1 MSLMSKLLST
11 TLLATLSLS
20 ASSNEDVVKNYIQKY
35 MVKAP
40 SVKVASV
47 DIIGK
52 KELDSPKGWDAYFV
66 NIHAEIKK
74 SPTVTDKVTVPETIF
89 AKDNFACPTLIDM
102 KTGKD
107 LKASLK
113 PELKSDIYDDKHL
126 VAGNKDAKHKIVI
139 FSDPK
144 CPFCQKKTPEIYKAV
159 KANPGTFALYYYHFP
174 LLRIHPVSDILTRV
188 MLIEQKKKHF
198 DNAMK
203 VYTLKNIKYN
213 ERNATKVLAE
223 VKKVMGISLT
233 EKDLDAKDIADELKH
248 DQEVAIK
255 SLVSGTPTVYLDGK
269 WDKSRTKYKEFI
281 SNKSDSKKW
290 TNRIKEFFDNIIN

>member
-20 ASSNEDVVKNYIQKY
+20 ASSNEGVVTNYIKKY

-40 SVKVASV
+40 SVKVVSV

-66 NIHAEIKK
+66 NIHAEVKK
-74 SPTVTDKVTVPETIF
+74 SPTVSDKVTVPETIF
-89 AKDNFACPTLIDM
+89 AKDNFASPTLIDM

-126 VAGNKDAKHKIVI
+126 FAGNRDAKHKIVI
-139 FSDPK
+139 FTDPK
-144 CPFCQKKTPEIYKAV
+144 CPFCQKKVPEIYKAV
-159 KANPGTFALYYYHFP
+159 KENPETFALYYYHFP

-203 VYTLKNIKYN
+203 IYTLNVKYN
-213 ERNATKVLAE
+213 ERNATKVLDE

-233 EKDLDAKDIADELKH
+233 EKDLDAKEIADELKS
-248 DQEVAIK
+248 DQDIATK
-255 SLVSGTPTVYLDGK
+255 TLVSGTPTVYIDGK
-269 WDKSRTKYKEFI
+269 WDKSRNKYKEFI
-281 SNKSDSKKW
+281 NKKW
-290 TNRIKEFFDNIIN
+290 TDRIKDFFDNIIN

>member
-20 ASSNEDVVKNYIQKY
+20 ASSNEDIVTNYIEKY

-40 SVKVASV
+40 SVKVVSV

-74 SPTVTDKVTVPETIF
+74 SPTESDKVTVPETIF
-89 AKDNFACPTLIDM
+89 AKDGFASPTLIDM

-107 LKASLK
+107 LKSTLK
-113 PELKSDIYDDKHL
+113 PNLKSNVYNDKHL
-126 VAGNKDAKHKIVI
+126 FAGNKNAKHKIVI
-139 FSDPK
+139 FTDPK
-144 CPFCQKKTPEIYKAV
+144 CPFCQKKVPEIYKAV
-159 KANPGTFALYYYHFP
+159 KANPETFALYYYHFP

-203 VYTLKNIKYN
+203 VYTLNVKYN

-233 EKDLDAKDIADELKH
+233 EKDLDAKEIASELKA
-248 DQEVAIK
+248 DQKIATK
-255 SLVSGTPTVYLDGK
+255 ALVSGTPTVYIDGK
-269 WDKSRTKYKEFI
+269 WDKSRDKYKEFI
-281 SNKSDSKKW
+281 SNKSDSKK
-290 TNRIKEFFDNIIN
+290 

>member
-20 ASSNEDVVKNYIQKY
+20 ASSNEDVVKNYIKKY

-40 SVKVASV
+40 SVKVTSV

-66 NIHAEIKK
+66 NIHAQIKK
-74 SPTVTDKVTVPETIF
+74 NPTVTDKVTVPETIF
-89 AKDNFACPTLIDM
+89 AKDGFASPTLIDM

-107 LKASLK
+107 LKSMLK
-113 PELKSDIYDDKHL
+113 PELKSDIYNDEHL
-126 VAGNKDAKHKIVI
+126 FAGDKDAKHKIVV
-139 FSDPK
+139 FTDPK
-144 CPFCQKKTPEIYKAV
+144 CPFCQKKVPEIYKAV
-159 KANPGTFALYYYHFP
+159 KANPKTFALYYYHFP

-188 MLIEQKKKHF
+188 MLIEQKKGNF

-203 VYTLKNIKYN
+203 VYTLNVKYN
-213 ERNATKVLAE
+213 EKNVTKVLAE

-233 EKDLDAKDIADELKH
+233 EKDLDAKEIADELKL
-248 DQEVAIK
+248 DQERATKALVA
-255 SLVSGTPTVYLDGK
+255 GTPTVYIDGK
-269 WDKSRTKYKEFI
+269 WDKSRNKYKEFI
-281 SNKSDSKKW
+281 SKK
-290 TNRIKEFFDNIIN
+290 

>member
-20 ASSNEDVVKNYIQKY
+20 ASSNEGVVTNYIKKY

-40 SVKVASV
+40 SVKVVSV

-66 NIHAEIKK
+66 NIHAEVKK
-74 SPTVTDKVTVPETIF
+74 SPTVSDKVTVPETIF
-89 AKDNFACPTLIDM
+89 AKDNFASPTLIDM

-113 PELKSDIYDDKHL
+113 PELKSDIYNDKHL
-126 VAGNKDAKHKIVI
+126 FAGNRDAKHKIVI
-139 FSDPK
+139 FTDPK
-144 CPFCQKKTPEIYKAV
+144 CPFCQKKVPEIYKAV
-159 KANPGTFALYYYHFP
+159 KENPETFALYYYHFP

-203 VYTLKNIKYN
+203 IYTLNVKYN
-213 ERNATKVLAE
+213 ERNATKVLDE

-233 EKDLDAKDIADELKH
+233 EKDLDAKEIADELKS
-248 DQEVAIK
+248 DQDIATK
-255 SLVSGTPTVYLDGK
+255 TLVSGTPTVYIDGK
-269 WDKSRTKYKEFI
+269 WDKSRNKYKEFI
-281 SNKSDSKKW
+281 NKK
-290 TNRIKEFFDNIIN
+290 

>member
-20 ASSNEDVVKNYIQKY
+20 ASSNEDVVTNYIKKY

-40 SVKVASV
+40 SVKVVSV

-89 AKDNFACPTLIDM
+89 AKDDFASPTLIDM

-113 PELKSDIYDDKHL
+113 PELKSNVYDDKHL
-126 VAGNKDAKHKIVI
+126 FAGNKDAKHKIVV
-139 FSDPK
+139 FTDPK
-144 CPFCQKKTPEIYKAV
+144 CPFCQKKVPEIYKAV
-159 KANPGTFALYYYHFP
+159 KANPKTFALYYYHFP

-188 MLIEQKKKHF
+188 MLIEQKNKHF

-203 VYTLKNIKYN
+203 VYTLNVKTGD
-213 ERNATKVLAE
+213 RNVTRVLAE

-233 EKDLDAKDIADELKH
+233 EKDLDAKDISDELKA
-248 DQEVAIK
+248 DQEMATK
-255 SLVSGTPTVYLDGK
+255 ALVSGTPTVYIDGK

-281 SNKSDSKKW
+281 SNKSDDNKSDSKK
-290 TNRIKEFFDNIIN
+290 

>member
-11 TLLATLSLS
+11 TLVATLSLS
-20 ASSNEDVVKNYIQKY
+20 ASSNEGVVKNYIEKH
-35 MVKAP
+35 MVKAS
-40 SVKVASV
+40 SVKVTSV

-66 NIHAEIKK
+66 NIHAQIKK

-89 AKDNFACPTLIDM
+89 AKDGFASPTLINM

-107 LKASLK
+107 LKAMLK
-113 PELKSDIYDDKHL
+113 PELKSDIYNDKHL
-126 VAGNKDAKHKIVI
+126 FVGNKDAKHKIVI

-144 CPFCQKKTPEIYKAV
+144 CPFCQKKVPEIYKAV
-159 KANPGTFALYYYHFP
+159 KANPETFALYYYHFP

-188 MLIEQKKKHF
+188 MLIEQKKGHF

-203 VYTLKNIKYN
+203 VYTLNVKYS
-213 ERNATKVLAE
+213 ERNVTKVLAE

-233 EKDLDAKDIADELKH
+233 EKDLDAKEIADEIKA
-248 DQEVAIK
+248 DQNIATKALI
-255 SLVSGTPTVYLDGK
+255 SGTPTIYIDGK
-269 WDKSRTKYKEFI
+269 WDRSRNKYKEFI
-281 SNKSDSKKW
+281 SYKSSNSKK
-290 TNRIKEFFDNIIN
+290 